1 MNIIITFLNG
11 LYVVLIFMI
20 IIQLVGFVSL
30 MRLDVDNFPEII
42 SYIRYVLQINE
53 FKPNISSKIV
63 YLTTAL

>member
-1 MNIIITFLNG
+1 LNIIITFLNG